1 MDRDKVERYLKN
13 YKCFDDNQSEE
24 KIMEWLKTKISEG
37 KYPNLKNYTQEQ
49 LEKYVRFI
57 KPYINI
63 QLRTANNIVKGRI
76 SEKLLNDLKESV
88 LRVKSKQKN

>member
-1 MDRDKVERYLKN
+1 MDRDKVEKYLKN

-24 KIMEWLKTKISEG
+24 KIMEWPKAKIHEG
-37 KYPNLKNYTQEQ
+37 KYPNLKNFTQEQ

-57 KPYINI
+57 KPFINI

-76 SEKLLNDLKESV
+76 SSKLLKRIERIS
-88 LRVKSKQKN
+88 S